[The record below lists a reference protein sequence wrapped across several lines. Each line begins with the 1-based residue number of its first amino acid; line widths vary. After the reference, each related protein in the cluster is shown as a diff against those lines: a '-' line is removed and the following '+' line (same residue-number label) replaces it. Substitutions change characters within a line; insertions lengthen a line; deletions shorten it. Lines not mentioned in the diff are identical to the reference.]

1 MLMNKKMNLDSFDV
15 YAYIKTNHADNLDR
29 DYVLVD
35 HRTYHDASIRF
46 PFRSFFHGIGLLYG
60 SGGSFQVGSQQY
72 PMQKGSLITIGPG
85 IVAQWQYDS
94 PNVTAD
100 TILFREELLTPLVN
114 TSFWASLPFFQ
125 PGGKHVITLD
135 EENMAD
141 VQCLF
146 DALKRFGDEPE
157 LVAGL
162 TYSLLM
168 LVSKIH
174 HGNDQTGSGGLS
186 GVAQLV
192 QAFHRLVAQEF
203 RVKKDV
209 AYYAS
214 RLHITPRYLSEVLL
228 GHTGRPAKIIID
240 DTIFLEAKSL
250 LRQTSMNV
258 QEICYYLGYA
268 DTSYFT
274 KAFRQREGVT
284 PLAYR
289 RQ

>member
-1 MLMNKKMNLDSFDV
+1 MNKKMDLDSFDV
-15 YAYIKTNHADNLDR
+15 YAYIKANHADSPDR
-29 DYVLVD
+29 NYVLVD
-35 HRTYHDASIRF
+35 HQTYHDASIRF
-46 PFRSFFHGIGLLYG
+46 PFRNFFHGIGLLYG
-60 SGGSFQVGSQQY
+60 SGGSFRVGSQQY
-72 PMQKGSLITIGPG
+72 QMQEGSLITIGPG

-94 PNVTAD
+94 PNVPAD

-114 TSFWASLPFFQ
+114 SSFWASLPFFQ
-125 PGGKHVITLD
+125 PGGEHVITLD
-135 EENMAD
+135 DENRTN

-146 DALKRFGDEPE
+146 EALKRFGNEPE

-168 LVSKIH
+168 LVRKIH
-174 HGNDQTGSGGLS
+174 HGNDQSGSRGLS

-192 QAFHRLVAQEF
+192 QGFHQLVAQEF

-214 RLHITPRYLSEVLL
+214 RLHVTPKYLSEVLQS
-228 GHTGRPAKIIID
+228 HTGRSAKTIID

-274 KAFRQREGVT
+274 KAFRNREGVT